1 MKLTIDLQIASST
14 TPLPEAEQ
22 FQRWVAA
29 TLPAG
34 RGDTE
39 ISIRLVDDV
48 EGRTLNRD
56 YRDKDYATNVLS
68 FPFEL
73 PPDID
78 DPEAAALLGDL
89 VLCAPVVANE
99 AETQAK
105 PLFDHWAHLVVHGT
119 LHLLGHDHIEPSE
132 AEAMESL
139 EVDILNQ
146 LGIAN
151 PY

>member
-1 MKLTIDLQIASST
+1 MKLTIDLQVASST
-14 TPLPEAEQ
+14 TPLPEANQ
-22 FQRWVAA
+22 FQQWVTAA
-29 TLPAG
+29 LPVG
-34 RGDTE
+34 KGDTE
-39 ISIRLVDDV
+39 ISIRLVDEA
-48 EGRTLNRD
+48 EGRALNLA

-99 AETQAK
+99 ADAQAK

-119 LHLLGHDHIEPSE
+119 LHLLGYDHIESSE